1 MKSSF
6 ALLIVALAFGTALLA
21 SAQDEMKPVWHKD
34 WPTAQRLAKRD
45 NKPIFAVL
53 VCQH

>member
-6 ALLIVALAFGTALLA
+6 ALLVVGLTFGAA
-21 SAQDEMKPVWHKD
+21 EEKPIWHKD
-34 WPTAQRLAKRD
+34 WPTAQRIAKRE
-45 NKPIFAVL
+45 NKPIFAIL

>member
-6 ALLIVALAFGTALLA
+6 ALLVAGLTFAAALLA
-21 SAQDEMKPVWHKD
+21 SQEAEEKPTWHKD
-34 WPTAQRLAKRD
+34 WPTAQRIAKRES
-45 NKPIFAVL
+45 KPIFAIL